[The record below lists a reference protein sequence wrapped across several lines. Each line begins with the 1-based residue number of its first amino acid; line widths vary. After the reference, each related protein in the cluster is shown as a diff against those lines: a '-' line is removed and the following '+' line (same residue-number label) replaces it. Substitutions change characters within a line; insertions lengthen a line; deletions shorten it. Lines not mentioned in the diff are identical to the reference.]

1 MWHTMSKEEI
11 ARKLNTNT
19 KNGLNENEAKKRLNI
34 YGENILKE
42 KKKESFLKK
51 FIKQFNDFMIITLI
65 IAAIISCILSFL
77 NQSNDYLDSIIIVVI
92 VVFNALIGLI
102 QENKAEKSIEALKKL
117 SSPTT
122 KVKRNSKIITID
134 SKDLVPGDIIIL
146 EAGNYVPADCR
157 LIESHNLKI
166 EESSLTGENEP
177 VLKDAEMICKKLI

>member
-42 KKKESFLKK
+42 KKKESFFKK

-102 QENKAEKSIEALKKL
+102 QENKAEKSIEALKKTIF
-117 SSPTT
+117 PDY
-122 KVKRNSKIITID
+122 KSK
-134 SKDLVPGDIIIL
+134 
-146 EAGNYVPADCR
+146 
-157 LIESHNLKI
+157 
-166 EESSLTGENEP
+166 
-177 VLKDAEMICKKLI
+177 KKL